1 MENNISI
8 RIYIQDGK
16 LEQLVPESPW
26 EGQIDV
32 QVVYHDVE
40 FDKLDGEL
48 CSISECPEGPEL
60 HRHDYYSTAVIRA
73 ENRRK
78 SGAYEAKKLPWTK
91 QGPGE
96 SHTPREASRDG
107 QILPVDSN
115 KGYRQPACVACG
127 GYEELKPIEPG
138 LFKDAHLCRACGI
151 RARELTEDKDR

>member
-1 MENNISI
+1 M
-8 RIYIQDGK
+8 RPQK
-16 LEQLVPESPW
+16 
-26 EGQIDV
+26 
-32 QVVYHDVE
+32 E
-40 FDKLDGEL
+40 FFAWL
-48 CSISECPEGPEL
+48 
-60 HRHDYYSTAVIRA
+60 TAVIVKLDNDHNLDLMKSA
-73 ENRRK
+73 QDGYYIENPTLGEETNKFFLRRYRYGAPPDDV
-78 SGAYEAKKLPWTK
+78 SNEIAGAYEASKLPWTK

-151 RARELTEDKDR
+151 RARELTEDKDNGG